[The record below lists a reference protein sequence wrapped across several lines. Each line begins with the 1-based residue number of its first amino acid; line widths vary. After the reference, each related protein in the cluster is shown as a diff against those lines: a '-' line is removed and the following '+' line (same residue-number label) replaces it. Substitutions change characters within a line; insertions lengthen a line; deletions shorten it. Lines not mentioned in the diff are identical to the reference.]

1 MVILRSAEATWAGT
15 VSDGSGRIQLQSG
28 ALDAPFSL
36 KARAADGPGTNPE
49 ELIAGA
55 HAGCYSMMLSAL
67 LTGLGKPAS
76 SIHTKARVQLEKL
89 EAGFT
94 ITKIILATEASVPG
108 LTAAE
113 FAQAAEDAKK
123 NCPVSR
129 ALAAVPVEFT
139 ATLLP

>member
-1 MVILRSAEATWAGT
+1 MVILRSADATWSGT
-15 VSDGSGRIQLQSG
+15 VSEGGGRIKLQSG

-67 LTGLGKPAS
+67 LTGKGTPAA
-76 SIHTKARVQLEKL
+76 SIQTKARVQLEKL

-94 ITKIILATEASVPG
+94 ITKIVLSTEASVPG
-108 LTAAE
+108 LDAAA
-113 FAQAAEDAKK
+113 FAAIAEEAKK

-139 ATLLP
+139 SKLV